1 MYTHVLYRLRESSGR
16 IPNSS
21 SQCFTQKV
29 WNRERKIPFLIYMLH
44 LLTFRSYFVMMFFN
58 KTLKKTF
65 KSFPWFP
72 SEWGLS
78 PSSGSTQPCRIG
90 VDALSHGFPT
100 EGTTL
105 ALTSWPLHRLCPSSR
120 YTDVY
125 NMQKSPE
132 KTVVRSWHIHSF
144 LPDSE
149 ERHLHLFLG

>member
-29 WNRERKIPFLIYMLH
+29 WNRERKIPLLIYMLH

-58 KTLKKTF
+58 ETLKKTF

-78 PSSGSTQPCRIG
+78 PSSGSTQPCWTG
-90 VDALSHGFPT
+90 AHALSHGFPT

-105 ALTSWPLHRLCPSSR
+105 ALILQYWTKAPKLAYRWKYCAFVLKTLRWGSRSSGPLKLKKKAYKPYIVEHH
-120 YTDVY
+120 
-125 NMQKSPE
+125 N
-132 KTVVRSWHIHSF
+132 
-144 LPDSE
+144 
-149 ERHLHLFLG
+149 